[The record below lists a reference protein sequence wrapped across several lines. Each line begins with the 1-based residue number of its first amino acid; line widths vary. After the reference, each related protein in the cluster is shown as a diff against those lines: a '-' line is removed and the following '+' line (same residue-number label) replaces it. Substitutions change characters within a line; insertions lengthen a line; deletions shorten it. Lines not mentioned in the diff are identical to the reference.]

1 MNTEIRGAWT
11 LVESLVV
18 TATVALLIAIAIPS
32 LRQARLYA
40 DSASDLADL
49 RTHAEVLTMYTS
61 DSGGAFPN
69 FIDPKFGIGPI
80 PGSSMTSVPYFA
92 QSQFWAIPL
101 LAGYYERADVLGE
114 VFYLR
119 SAERDLEGGTLG
131 HNPSYV
137 YGATFLAF
145 PAFWNPETRTAPP
158 AQLGAVRIDQVRYS
172 SRKALVDVIASNGR
186 MNESGEGRGS
196 RVLAAF
202 VDGSA
207 ASFPLGETEPGYF
220 DGTGSWEPWGTGR
233 YPGTRLAYTIDGVH
247 GFDVKAR

>member
-18 TATVALLIAIAIPS
+18 TAIVALLIAIAIPS

-49 RTHAEVLTMYTS
+49 RTHTEVLIMYTS

-69 FIDPKFGIGPI
+69 FIDPKFGIGPV

-92 QSQFWAIPL
+92 QCQFWAIPL
-101 LAGYYERADVLGE
+101 LDGYYERAGVLGD

-145 PAFWNPETRTAPP
+145 PAFWNPETRMAPP
-158 AQLGAVRIDQVRYS
+158 AQLGTVRIDQVRYS
-172 SRKALVDVIASNGR
+172 SRKALVDVIASNGG
-186 MNESGEGRGS
+186 MNQSDGGKGT

-207 ASFPLGETEPGYF
+207 ASFPLNETEPGYF
-220 DGTGSWEPWGTGR
+220 DGTGNWEPWGTGR

-247 GFDVKAR
+247 GFDMKSR